1 MSDATRLTMP
11 SQRPSMPA
19 HSAVRAVRTAIS
31 SITAA
36 LVLFASGA
44 QAVDTCGGQTSIGNP
59 LPCCSN
65 GGNCTWW
72 AWKKARDAGWYAIP
86 TGNAYTWDDTA
97 RLSPAYKV
105 STTPSVGAVAVKEI
119 TTGYSLG
126 HVGWVTGLVKNSA
139 GAVTAVKT
147 SQMACGGAYGVT
159 YLDRPIGYYTSYIT
173 KVYLNGKSASLC
185 SDGKAVATSSDQT
198 GNQLQV
204 MWSQRCQTTWAK
216 ITPKSASASVTVSIR
231 RQSDGLTLSASG
243 TGTKTSPMIET
254 GTTIAGCANGTV
266 GGAAL
271 PKVCK

>member
-1 MSDATRLTMP
+1 VSDLTRLSTP
-11 SQRPSMPA
+11 SQRSDMPV
-19 HSAVRAVRTAIS
+19 HSAVRAVRIGIS
-31 SITAA
+31 SVTAA
-36 LVLFASGA
+36 LVLLASSA

-97 RLSPAYKV
+97 RQSPAYKV
-105 STTPSVGAVAVKEI
+105 SATPTVGAIAVKE
-119 TTGYSLG
+119 TMTGYPLG
-126 HVGWVTGLVKNSA
+126 HVGWVTGVVKSSS

-147 SQMACGGAYGVT
+147 SQMACGGSYGVT
-159 YLDRPIGYYTSYIT
+159 FPDRPVGYYTSYIT

-185 SDGKAVATSSDQT
+185 TDGKAVAASSDQI
-198 GNQLQV
+198 GNLLQV

-216 ITPKSASASVTVSIR
+216 ITPKSTGASVTVSIR

-243 TGTKTSPMIET
+243 TGTKSSPMVET
-254 GTTIAGCANGTV
+254 GATIAGCANGTV
-266 GGAAL
+266 SGLAL
-271 PKVCK
+271 PTVCK

>member
-1 MSDATRLTMP
+1 VTLSGLAATLALLAGDAY
-11 SQRPSMPA
+11 
-19 HSAVRAVRTAIS
+19 
-31 SITAA
+31 
-36 LVLFASGA
+36 
-44 QAVDTCGGQTSIGNP
+44 AVDTCGGQTSVANP

-72 AWKKARDAGWYAIP
+72 AWKKARDSGWYAIP
-86 TGNAYTWDDTA
+86 TGNAYTWNDTA
-97 RLSPAYKV
+97 LQSPAYKV
-105 STTPSVGAVAVKEI
+105 SASPTVGAVAVKEI
-119 TTGYSLG
+119 ATGYPLG

-173 KVYLNGKSASLC
+173 KVYLNGKAASLC
-185 SDGKAVATSSDQT
+185 SDGKAVATSSDPT
-198 GNQLQV
+198 GNLLQV

-216 ITPKSASASVTVSIR
+216 ITPKNASAAVSVSIR

-254 GTTIAGCANGTV
+254 GATIAGCANGTV
-266 GGAAL
+266 SGAAL
-271 PKVCK
+271 PQVCK